1 MEPLAITGECSCN
14 LIREYGVIHLRN
26 ALSEEEQKSLWSKT
40 KPNVKDPKGKVTGF
54 SAFAVSSG
62 NAHRDEV
69 FDRFGKLLFNRS
81 AEELLKQ
88 MSKEDAKTNPLINGF
103 GRSSQARNLSGS
115 IVLPAITIT
124 SMRFFPITVTCRIFF
139 LPCLLPSALT

>member
-1 MEPLAITGECSCN
+1 MELLAITGECSCN

-62 NAHRDEV
+62 KAHRDEV
-69 FDRFGKLLFNRS
+69 FDGFGELLFNRS
-81 AEELLKQ
+81 VEELMKQ
-88 MSKEDAKTNPLINGF
+88 MIKRSAKTNPLINGF
-103 GRSSQARNLSGS
+103 EIIQARSLSVAQLCYRQLLSQACDSSQSL
-115 IVLPAITIT
+115 
-124 SMRFFPITVTCRIFF
+124 
-139 LPCLLPSALT
+139 